1 MKNIH
6 FMFYGSSEQH
16 RSSDY
21 SQSIRIG
28 LSLPPVGGAAEIV
41 VTVHDGCAIRDNYRF
56 QNTAEHQW
64 EEKDPKEDNENSS
77 AHNLT
82 FYQILTSSTLACY
95 PSADPRLVR
104 Y

>member
-1 MKNIH
+1 
-6 FMFYGSSEQH
+6 MFYGSSEQH

-21 SQSIRIG
+21 SQLIRIG
-28 LSLPPVGGAAEIV
+28 LSPPPVGGAAEIV
-41 VTVHDGCAIRDNYRF
+41 VTVHDGCAITDDYRF
-56 QNTAEHQW
+56 QDAADISGKKTQ
-64 EEKDPKEDNENSS
+64 KRQRGTSRDLENSC
-77 AHNLT
+77 AHKLT